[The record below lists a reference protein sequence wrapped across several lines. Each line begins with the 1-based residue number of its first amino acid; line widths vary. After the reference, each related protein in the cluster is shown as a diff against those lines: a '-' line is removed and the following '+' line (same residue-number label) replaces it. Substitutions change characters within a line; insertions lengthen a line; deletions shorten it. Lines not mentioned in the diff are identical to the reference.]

1 MAGPGGKKERDRA
14 VAVKYDRH
22 QMAAPTVVAKGEG
35 FIARKI
41 VERAME
47 ADVPIVEDAALV
59 SALISLELGEEIPAE
74 LYEVVARVLSWV
86 YRLDRET
93 GNGSRVPY
101 PQGGRR
107 P

>member
-1 MAGPGGKKERDRA
+1 MAAPRKEPNRA
-14 VAVKYDRH
+14 VAVQYDNKVMR
-22 QMAAPTVVAKGEG
+22 APTVIAKGEG

-74 LYEVVARVLSWV
+74 LYEVVAKVLAWV
-86 YRLDRET
+86 YRLDHESAGGYR
-93 GNGSRVPY
+93 P
-101 PQGGRR
+101 GGRR

>member
-1 MAGPGGKKERDRA
+1 MPKPKKDQA
-14 VAVKYDRH
+14 VAVQYDNKVMR
-22 QMAAPTVVAKGEG
+22 APTVIAKGEG

-74 LYEVVARVLSWV
+74 LYEVVAKVLSWV
-86 YRLDRET
+86 YRLDKDAAK
-93 GNGSRVPY
+93 GLGA
-101 PQGGRR
+101 GGRFR